1 MIQIKK
7 ITFLKGSILSFYMG
21 SGKRSN
27 KKRKHTFSLGGFKEK
42 KEKVK
47 IDQKDLDA
55 LVELWKNSKKL

>member
-1 MIQIKK
+1 
-7 ITFLKGSILSFYMG
+7 MG

-55 LVELWKNSKKL
+55 LGELWKNSKKL